1 MKIFNNN
8 NNEEKIMRTKLPENK
23 FKHIVFGKS
32 KRGGKQA
39 MVSSKLQ
46 ELGYT
51 FYKDYRYYKGRQW
64 WVLQAKTCGEF
75 IHRTTCLEMLEWYID
90 KNIINIQDKL
100 NIPKNSS
107 YKVCKH
113 VYGYIITELTPW
125 TKSGHKQIDKVFNN
139 VKEVED
145 VLNEL
150 IAIENKY
157 KAVLKK
163 AIDKTK
169 ESA

>member
-1 MKIFNNN
+1 M
-8 NNEEKIMRTKLPENK
+8 MRTKQPENK

-32 KRGGKQA
+32 KRGGRQA
-39 MVSSKLQ
+39 MVSVKLQ

-51 FYKDYRYYKGRQW
+51 FYKDCRYFKGRQW
-64 WVLQAKTCGEF
+64 WVLEAKVCGEF
-75 IHRTTCLEMLEWYID
+75 IHRTTNLEMLEWYID
-90 KNIINIQDKL
+90 KNIINIQNKL
-100 NIPKNSS
+100 EIPETSN

-113 VYGYIITELTPW
+113 VYGYTITEVTPW
-125 TKSGHKQIDKVFNN
+125 TKSGEREINKVFNN
-139 VKEVED
+139 VKEIED

-163 AIDKTK
+163 AIDKTQ